1 MALTPEDVR
10 NKQFSTAKRKGYE
23 MDEVDSFLDQV
34 ELELGT
40 LARENA
46 ELKGRVAAAEQ
57 AAAAAQAAAAS
68 APPPPPAVAPVQDVN
83 EQAVAMLALAQ
94 KTADEHKSR
103 AKAEADAMISGAQNK
118 VAELERASATERA
131 GLERRVEELRAFERE
146 YRTRLRQHHEA
157 ALKELE
163 HRGTDA
169 AAAAPAAAAGVI
181 AGGGVGAPPASAPTP
196 QLAPPAPPAAPPASA
211 PVPQLAPPS
220 APTGAPQSAPQPPQ
234 APPAPPVSAPQPP
247 QAPPVSAPQPPQAA
261 PQPPSAPSAP
271 MPPQTP
277 PPSSPFAVPNDE
289 APPQQA

>member
-57 AAAAAQAAAAS
+57 AAAAAQAAATS
-68 APPPPPAVAPVQDVN
+68 APPPPPAAAPVQDVN

-103 AKAEADAMISGAQNK
+103 AKAEADAMVAGAQNK

-163 HRGTDA
+163 HRGNDGASA
-169 AAAAPAAAAGVI
+169 AAAAGSPAAGAPVA
-181 AGGGVGAPPASAPTP
+181 GGVGAPPASAPTP
-196 QLAPPAPPAAPPASA
+196 QLAPAGPPAAPPVSA

-220 APTGAPQSAPQPPQ
+220 APAAPSAPPAGAPQPAQ
-234 APPAPPVSAPQPP
+234 APPAPPQSAPQ
-247 QAPPVSAPQPPQAA
+247 Q
-261 PQPPSAPSAP
+261 PSAPSAP
-271 MPPQTP
+271 PA
-277 PPSSPFAVPNDE
+277 SSPFAVPDDE

>member
-57 AAAAAQAAAAS
+57 SAAAAQAAAVS
-68 APPPPPAVAPVQDVN
+68 APPPPPAAAPVQDVN

-103 AKAEADAMISGAQNK
+103 AKAEADAMIAGAQNK

-163 HRGTDA
+163 HRGTDGPA
-169 AAAAPAAAAGVI
+169 AGAPAAAA
-181 AGGGVGAPPASAPTP
+181 ALGGGVGAPPAAAPTP
-196 QLAPPAPPAAPPASA
+196 QLAPAAPPAAPPASA

-220 APTGAPQSAPQPPQ
+220 APSGAPQGAPQPPQ
-234 APPAPPVSAPQPP
+234 APPAPPQ
-247 QAPPVSAPQPPQAA
+247 SAPQPPQAA
-261 PQPPSAPSAP
+261 PEPPSAPSAP
-271 MPPQTP
+271 AAPQTP
-277 PPSSPFAVPNDE
+277 PPTSPFAVPNDE

>member
-34 ELELGT
+34 ELELGN

-57 AAAAAQAAAAS
+57 AAAAAAAAPPVVA
-68 APPPPPAVAPVQDVN
+68 APVAPVAPPVPDVN

-94 KTADEHKSR
+94 KTADEHKFR
-103 AKAEADAMISGAQNK
+103 AKAEADALLASAHAK
-118 VAELERASATERA
+118 VAELERAGAAERA

-146 YRTRLRQHHEA
+146 YRTRLRQHHES

-163 HRGTDA
+163 HRGTDG
-169 AAAAPAAAAGVI
+169 APAAAAPVV
-181 AGGGVGAPPASAPTP
+181 AAAVSAPHVEAPHAAPAP
-196 QLAPPAPPAAPPASA
+196 QLPPPTSAPIQQAAPQAAPPAAPPAA
-211 PVPQLAPPS
+211 
-220 APTGAPQSAPQPPQ
+220 
-234 APPAPPVSAPQPP
+234 PAPPVSAPAPQAAPPASAPAP
-247 QAPPVSAPQPPQAA
+247 QAPPAAPAQAA
-261 PQPPSAPSAP
+261 PPAAPPQSAPPSA
-271 MPPQTP
+271 

>member
-68 APPPPPAVAPVQDVN
+68 APPPPPAAAPVQDVN

-103 AKAEADAMISGAQNK
+103 AKAEADAMITGAQNK

-163 HRGTDA
+163 HRGTDV
-169 AAAAPAAAAGVI
+169 AAAAPAAAAGAV
-181 AGGGVGAPPASAPTP
+181 AGGGVGAPPAAAPTP
-196 QLAPPAPPAAPPASA
+196 QLAPPAPPAAPPVAA

-220 APTGAPQSAPQPPQ
+220 APTGAPQGAPQ
-234 APPAPPVSAPQPP
+234 APPAPPQSAPQP
-247 QAPPVSAPQPPQAA
+247 AQAA

-271 MPPQTP
+271 AAPQTP

>member
-1 MALTPEDVR
+1 VR

-34 ELELGT
+34 ELELGNV
-40 LARENA
+40 ARENA

-57 AAAAAQAAAAS
+57 AAAAAAAA
-68 APPPPPAVAPVQDVN
+68 PPVPVAPVAPPVPDVN

-103 AKAEADAMISGAQNK
+103 AKAEADALVAAAQAK
-118 VAELERASATERA
+118 VTELERAGAAERA

-163 HRGTDA
+163 HRGTDG
-169 AAAAPAAAAGVI
+169 APAA
-181 AGGGVGAPPASAPTP
+181 GAPSSPVTTTPAEAPHAAPTP
-196 QLAPPAPPAAPPASA
+196 QLAPPASAPVPPSAPPTPPSAPQVAPPTSAPVPHVAPPAPQSAPPAAPAPQSA
-211 PVPQLAPPS
+211 PPQSAPPS
-220 APTGAPQSAPQPPQ
+220 AP
-234 APPAPPVSAPQPP
+234 PA
-247 QAPPVSAPQPPQAA
+247 
-261 PQPPSAPSAP
+261 
-271 MPPQTP
+271 
-277 PPSSPFAVPNDE
+277 SSPFSVPRDE

>member
-34 ELELGT
+34 ELELGN

-57 AAAAAQAAAAS
+57 SAAAAAA
-68 APPPPPAVAPVQDVN
+68 APPVPVAPVAPVAPPVPDVN

-103 AKAEADAMISGAQNK
+103 AKAEADALLASAHAK
-118 VAELERASATERA
+118 VAELERAGATERA

-146 YRTRLRQHHEA
+146 YRTRLRQHHES

-163 HRGTDA
+163 HRGTDGA
-169 AAAAPAAAAGVI
+169 PAAAAPAAAAPV
-181 AGGGVGAPPASAPTP
+181 VAPPAEAPH
-196 QLAPPAPPAAPPASA
+196 AAPAPQMAPPASA
-211 PVPQLAPPS
+211 PVPQA
-220 APTGAPQSAPQPPQ
+220 
-234 APPAPPVSAPQPP
+234 APPVSAPAP
-247 QAPPVSAPQPPQAA
+247 QAPPPTSAPVPQAA
-261 PQPPSAPSAP
+261 PPQSAPQQAAPPSAPPAAPPSAP
-271 MPPQTP
+271 QQAAPPSS
-277 PPSSPFAVPNDE
+277 PSSPFAVPNDE

>member
-68 APPPPPAVAPVQDVN
+68 APPPPPAAAPVQDVN

-103 AKAEADAMISGAQNK
+103 AKAEADAMITGAQNK

-163 HRGTDA
+163 HRGNDGA
-169 AAAAPAAAAGVI
+169 ATAAAPGAPAAGAAV
-181 AGGGVGAPPASAPTP
+181 AGGVGAPPASAPTP
-196 QLAPPAPPAAPPASA
+196 QLAPPAAPPASA

-220 APTGAPQSAPQPPQ
+220 APAAPSAPPAVAPQPPQ
-234 APPAPPVSAPQPP
+234 APPAPPQSAPQ
-247 QAPPVSAPQPPQAA
+247 Q
-261 PQPPSAPSAP
+261 PSAPSAP
-271 MPPQTP
+271 PAPPGP
-277 PPSSPFAVPNDE
+277 PSSSPFAVPNDE